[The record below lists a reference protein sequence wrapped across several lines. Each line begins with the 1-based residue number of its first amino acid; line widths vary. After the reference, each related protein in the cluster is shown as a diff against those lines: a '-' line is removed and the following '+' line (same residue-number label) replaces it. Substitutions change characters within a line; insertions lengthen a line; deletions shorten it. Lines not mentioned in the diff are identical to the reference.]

1 MLRSIAAAV
10 LAFAMGCISQP
21 AGAQT
26 PEEFYKDRQLTL
38 IVGSDAGAGFDIY
51 ARLLSRHIGRHLGPN
66 VRFIVQNQ
74 PGAGS
79 LTMINGVS
87 NTGPKDGTVIGAPQA
102 GAAIERLFH
111 LLSPEGKAAQFDA
124 PGLNWL
130 GTMSQDVFTM
140 FGWHKNAAQSINDLK
155 KEGFAIGVA
164 GPHTDGFLIGTLRNK
179 LLGTKI
185 KIVTGYPG
193 AAAELLALERGEI
206 DVAPMSYASA
216 LTIRPTLLTDKFFP
230 VLLQM
235 GANKHRDL
243 PNVPRFEDL
252 VAPEE
257 RAVLD
262 LIFAKYQIGRPFF
275 VAPGVPA
282 DRVAYLRKAFDAAL
296 KDPLLLEE
304 AQKMS
309 VEIDPLGGEK
319 VQAIFKDLFGKPD
332 ALVRKARQ
340 YLGTEK

>member
-1 MLRSIAAAV
+1 MFRSIAATI
-10 LAFAMGCISQP
+10 LALAIIGVATP
-21 AGAQT
+21 GRAQT

-51 ARLLSRHIGRHLGPN
+51 ARLLSRHIARHLGPN

-87 NTGPKDGTVIGAPQA
+87 NTGPRDGTVIGAPQA
-102 GAAIERLFH
+102 GAALERLFH
-111 LLSPEGKAAQFDA
+111 LLSPDGQAAKFDA
-124 PGLNWL
+124 ASINWL

-140 FGWHKNAAQSINDLK
+140 FGWHKSAAKSVDDLK
-155 KEGFAIGVA
+155 KETYAIGVA
-164 GPHTDGFLIGTLRNK
+164 GPNSDGFLIGTLMNR
-179 LLGTKI
+179 LLGTRI
-185 KIVTGYPG
+185 KIVTGYQG

-216 LTIRPTLLTDKFFP
+216 LTIRPTLLTDKIFP

-235 GANKHRDL
+235 GAHKHRDL
-243 PNVPRFEDL
+243 PDVPRFEEL
-252 VAPEE
+252 VAPDE

-282 DRVAYLRKAFDAAL
+282 DRVAYLRKAFDEAL

-309 VEIDPLGGEK
+309 VEIDPIGGEK
-319 VQAIFKDLFGKPD
+319 VQAIFKDLFSKPD
-332 ALVRKARQ
+332 ALVQKARN